1 MTATPESEQPA
12 SSWTG
17 RIRDRLLSALPPD
30 RVLPDHQP
38 AYVSSWIYVFGV
50 LSLAAL
56 VFIILSGSALA
67 VGGTNWWHT
76 TTVGHFFNSL
86 HLWSV
91 ELFFF
96 FMVIHLWGKFWMAAW
111 RRRRMLTWI
120 TGVMAFLVSIGTG
133 FTGYVVQTNF
143 DSQWIAT
150 QAKNGINS
158 TGVGAFWN
166 VLNLG
171 QMLLWHIML
180 LPLGVGVIVVLHVVL
195 VHVRAW
201 CHRSG
206 SGLTA
211 NPRAALKADR

>member
-1 MTATPESEQPA
+1 MA
-12 SSWTG
+12 
-17 RIRDRLLSALPPD
+17 
-30 RVLPDHQP
+30 
-38 AYVSSWIYVFGV
+38 SWIYVFGV

-56 VFIILSGSALA
+56 VFIIVSGSALA
-67 VGGTNWWHT
+67 VGGINWWHT
-76 TTVGHFFNSL
+76 TAVGHFFNSL

-111 RRRRMLTWI
+111 RGRRMLTWV
-120 TGVMAFLVSIGTG
+120 TGVVAFLVSIATA

-150 QAKNGINS
+150 QAKDGINS

-180 LPLGVGVIVVLHVVL
+180 LPLGVGIIVVLHVVL
-195 VHVRAW
+195 VRLRGVAGGIVPPTA
-201 CHRSG
+201 G
-206 SGLTA
+206 SGCA
-211 NPRAALKADR
+211 R